1 MADFARARRNMVDCQ
16 IRTNRVTDPRI
27 IAAFDSLP
35 RERFIDQSLVTVAY
49 VDQDLAVAPD
59 RFLMEPRVMARMLEA
74 LAIGPDEV
82 VLDVGCGTGDSSA
95 LMAQL
100 AATVVALESDPDLAA
115 QATANLTGL
124 AVDNAVVV
132 EGPLNRGYAAQA
144 PYDVIFLGGAVP
156 EITPVITD
164 QLAEGGRACA
174 VISTSAGGGTTTL
187 FLRRRGAVSAQPL
200 FDAAT
205 APLPGLECKP
215 GFVF

>member
-1 MADFARARRNMVDCQ
+1 MANFARARRNMVDCQ
-16 IRTNRVTDPRI
+16 IRTNQVTDPRI

-35 RERFIDQSLVTVAY
+35 RERFVDASLVTVAY

-82 VLDVGCGTGDSSA
+82 VLDVGCGTGYSSA

-100 AATVVALESDPDLAA
+100 AATVVALESDADLAA
-115 QATANLTGL
+115 QATANLTEL

-132 EGPLNRGYAAQA
+132 EGALNQGYAAQA

-156 EITPVITD
+156 EIPAVITD

-174 VISTSAGGGTTTL
+174 VISAAGGGTTTL
-187 FLRRRGAVSAQPL
+187 FLCRRGAVSAQPL